1 MALDYSVEPSLMQR
15 WKPALQNWRLFAFIG
30 FFFLLFGCFGY
41 TILSEV
47 LTHGIH
53 QHGTYT
59 TVELKPLGQFPF
71 SEQSGLLTDVP
82 REYRALD
89 GKRVELKGM
98 MYPSQHSAAA
108 DVAEFQLVY
117 NIQKCCFSGPPQ
129 VQERVFVHLSRDNPV
144 RFYDQLVSCVGK
156 LHVRLKRNDQG
167 TVYSVYDL
175 DLESLTPTSD

>member
-15 WKPALQNWRLFAFIG
+15 WKPALQNWRLVAFIG

-53 QHGTYT
+53 QHGNYT

-71 SEQSGLLTDVP
+71 NEQSGLLTDIP
-82 REYRALD
+82 KEYRALD

-98 MYPSQHSAAA
+98 MFQLQSAGPQ
-108 DVAEFQLVY
+108 VAQFQLVY

-129 VQERVFVHLSRDNPV
+129 VQERVFVHMKLDKSV
-144 RFYDQLVSCVGK
+144 RVYDQLVSCVGK
-156 LHVRLKRNDQG
+156 LHVRLKRDDQG
-167 TVYSVYDL
+167 TVRSVYDL
-175 DLESLTPTSD
+175 DLESLEPTTD